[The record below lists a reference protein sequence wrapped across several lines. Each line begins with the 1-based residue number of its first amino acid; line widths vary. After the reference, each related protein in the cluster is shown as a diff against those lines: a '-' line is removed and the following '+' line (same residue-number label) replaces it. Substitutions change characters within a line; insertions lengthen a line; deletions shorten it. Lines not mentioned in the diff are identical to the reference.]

1 MIEVRNLR
9 KQFGDLVVLRDVTVD
24 IRKGEVVS
32 VIGPS
37 GCGKSTFLRCLN
49 LLERPTSGSIRVDGV
64 DLLAPGTDVP
74 KVRQGMNMVFQSFN
88 LFSHL
93 SVLENLTLGPIR
105 LRGTEP
111 AVAAARA
118 RDLLRLVGLGEKECS
133 FPDEL
138 SGGQKQRVAIAR
150 CLAMEPRIILFDE
163 PTSALDPTMVRE
175 VLSVIRRLTREG
187 LTMVIV
193 THEMD
198 FARDVSSRVLYLD
211 EGVVYEEGPPAQ
223 IFGEPRREKTRAFIH
238 RIRSYTRRIA
248 SADHDLYALNAEI
261 EAFCEKQIIPR
272 QARHP
277 LLLLVEEVLQV
288 YAPFLGREPLDLTIR
303 YSERN
308 ERLELTCESPGAP
321 RHPLEGGDLADD
333 LGLNIIRN
341 LCADIR
347 YDRAGERNRLQFVL
361 KREPAL
367 AKAGLAVEPASGETP
382 SPPSPSSPTI

>member
-1 MIEVRNLR
+1 MIQVRNLR
-9 KQFGDLVVLRDVTVD
+9 KQFGDLVVLKD
-24 IRKGEVVS
+24 ITAEILKGEVVS

-49 LLERPTSGSIRVDGV
+49 LLERPTGGSIRIDGV
-64 DLLAPGTDVP
+64 DLMAPGTDVAR
-74 KVRQGMNMVFQSFN
+74 VRQGMNMVFQSFN
-88 LFSHL
+88 LFNHL
-93 SVLENLTLGPIR
+93 SVLGNLTLGPIR
-105 LRGTEP
+105 LRRVDR
-111 AVAAARA
+111 AVAEDRA
-118 RDLLRLVGLGEKECS
+118 RELLRLVGLGEKEAS

-198 FARDVSSRVLYLD
+198 FARDVSSRVFYLD
-211 EGVVYEEGPPAQ
+211 EGVVYEDGPPEQ
-223 IFGEPRREKTRAFIH
+223 IFGAPRREKTRAFIY

-261 EAFCEKQIIPR
+261 EAFCERQIIPR
-272 QARHP
+272 QVRER

-288 YAPFLGREPLDLTIR
+288 YAPFLGREPVDLTVG

-308 ERLELTCESPGAP
+308 DRLELTCESPGSP
-321 RHPLEGGDLADD
+321 RHPLESAQVADD

-341 LCADIR
+341 LCEDIR
-347 YDRAGERNRLQFVL
+347 YSRVEDRNRLQFVL
-361 KREPAL
+361 RRQR
-367 AKAGLAVEPASGETP
+367 SGEP
-382 SPPSPSSPTI
+382 GSAAAAGPGEGSPVSSPLSPND